1 MASFMLEIFG
11 TKGMVV
17 TYDIVTY
24 LSSMVAEAFSAVVGE
39 SGASVLDLAA
49 EYRKLAEKM
58 QERLSGQMEAV
69 GIEFSDIL
77 IENISLPDEVEKL
90 IDEQS
95 GISVANQDAVS
106 DSQGGEGGVREG
118 RRPGGIGRKRRNRTY
133 NRSEY
138 PGYDRTERRGFEDY
152 VEECKDAG
160 FTVDYSRQ
168 DSYYLADDG
177 EGYSL
182 SLMFDKDGEELT
194 IYLSAPEPGETE
206 GGKTEPGE
214 TESSAPE
221 SDGEA
226 SEPPEEET
234 GESGDELESAEEA
247 LTKAGEMEE
256 KFEAWEGDMND
267 AELKHYT
274 EVQLGISQKLLE
286 TSTEMQE

>member
-1 MASFMLEIFG
+1 MLEIFG

-58 QERLSGQMEAV
+58 QERLNGQMEAV

-182 SLMFDKDGEELT
+182 SLMLDKDGEELT

>member
-1 MASFMLEIFG
+1 MLEIFG

-17 TYDIVTY
+17 AYDIVTY

-58 QERLSGQMEAV
+58 QERLNGQMEAV

>member
-58 QERLSGQMEAV
+58 QERLNGQMEAV

-194 IYLSAPEPGETE
+194 ISLSAPEPGETE

>member
-24 LSSMVAEAFSAVVGE
+24 LSSMVAEAFSAVVRE

-58 QERLSGQMEAV
+58 QERLNGQMEAV

-152 VEECKDAG
+152 VEEWKDSG
-160 FTVDYSRQ
+160 FTVDYSRL

>member
-1 MASFMLEIFG
+1 MLEIFG

-58 QERLSGQMEAV
+58 QERLNGQMEAV

>member
-24 LSSMVAEAFSAVVGE
+24 LSSMVAEAFSAVVRE

-58 QERLSGQMEAV
+58 QERLNGQMEAV

>member
-1 MASFMLEIFG
+1 MLEIFG

-58 QERLSGQMEAV
+58 QERLNGQMEAV

-182 SLMFDKDGEELT
+182 SLMFDEDGEELT

>member
-1 MASFMLEIFG
+1 MLEIFG

-58 QERLSGQMEAV
+58 QERLNGQMEAV

-133 NRSEY
+133 KRSEY

-182 SLMFDKDGEELT
+182 SLMLDKDGEELT

>member
-1 MASFMLEIFG
+1 MLEIFG

-17 TYDIVTY
+17 AYDIVTY

-58 QERLSGQMEAV
+58 QERL
-69 GIEFSDIL
+69 
-77 IENISLPDEVEKL
+77 DEVEKL

>member
-1 MASFMLEIFG
+1 M
-11 TKGMVV
+11 
-17 TYDIVTY
+17 
-24 LSSMVAEAFSAVVGE
+24 
-39 SGASVLDLAA
+39 AA

-58 QERLSGQMEAV
+58 QERLNGQMEAV

>member
-24 LSSMVAEAFSAVVGE
+24 LSSMVAEACSAVVGE

-58 QERLSGQMEAV
+58 QERLNGQMEAV

-194 IYLSAPEPGETE
+194 ISLSAPEPGETE

>member
-1 MASFMLEIFG
+1 MLEIFG

-17 TYDIVTY
+17 AYDIVTY

-58 QERLSGQMEAV
+58 QERLNGQMEAV

-182 SLMFDKDGEELT
+182 SLMLDKDGEELT

>member
-1 MASFMLEIFG
+1 
-11 TKGMVV
+11 
-17 TYDIVTY
+17 
-24 LSSMVAEAFSAVVGE
+24 
-39 SGASVLDLAA
+39 
-49 EYRKLAEKM
+49 
-58 QERLSGQMEAV
+58 
-69 GIEFSDIL
+69 
-77 IENISLPDEVEKL
+77 
-90 IDEQS
+90 
-95 GISVANQDAVS
+95 
-106 DSQGGEGGVREG
+106 
-118 RRPGGIGRKRRNRTY
+118 
-133 NRSEY
+133 
-138 PGYDRTERRGFEDY
+138 
-152 VEECKDAG
+152 
-160 FTVDYSRQ
+160 VDYSRQ

-182 SLMFDKDGEELT
+182 SLMLDKDGEELT

>member
-58 QERLSGQMEAV
+58 QERLNGQMEAV

>member
-58 QERLSGQMEAV
+58 QERLNGQMEAV

-182 SLMFDKDGEELT
+182 SLMFDEDGEELT
-194 IYLSAPEPGETE
+194 ISLSAPEPGETE

>member
-1 MASFMLEIFG
+1 MLEIFG

-24 LSSMVAEAFSAVVGE
+24 LSSMVAEACSAVVGE

-58 QERLSGQMEAV
+58 QERLNGQMEAV

-194 IYLSAPEPGETE
+194 ISLSAPEPGETE

>member
-58 QERLSGQMEAV
+58 QERLNGQMEAV

-182 SLMFDKDGEELT
+182 SLMLDKDGEELT

>member
-1 MASFMLEIFG
+1 MLEIFG

-58 QERLSGQMEAV
+58 QERLNGQMEAV

-90 IDEQS
+90 IGEQS

-182 SLMFDKDGEELT
+182 SLMLDKDGEELT

>member
-1 MASFMLEIFG
+1 MLEIFG

-24 LSSMVAEAFSAVVGE
+24 LSSMVAEAFSAVVRE

-58 QERLSGQMEAV
+58 QERLNGQMEAV